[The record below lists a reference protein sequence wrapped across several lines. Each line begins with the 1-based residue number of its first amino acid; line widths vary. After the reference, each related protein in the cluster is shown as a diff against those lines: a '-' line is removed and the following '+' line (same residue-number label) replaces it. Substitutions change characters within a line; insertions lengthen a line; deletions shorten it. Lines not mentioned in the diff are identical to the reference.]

1 MQYAPEFLIIARIVF
16 VLAALLGGGYGRR
29 LRAVLLVQRPGAI
42 VVLRGTFLVTLLT
55 ALLVEPQREAL
66 TEFLQ
71 HALLLA
77 LCTMRSILTSA
88 GGHIGDIQDG
98 RRLLQPGMT
107 DQRDRGL
114 GQGMLGRHVARSR
127 PSVLFVAGP
136 LSTVN
141 KNSPY
146 SPFIHLARNYAER
159 EKPTGIQA
167 AVEARN
173 S

>member
-1 MQYAPEFLIIARIVF
+1 MRYEPEFLVIARVIL
-16 VLAALLGGGYGRR
+16 VLAALIGSGYGRR
-29 LRAVLLVQRPGAI
+29 LRAVLLVQRSGTI
-42 VVLRGTFLVTLLT
+42 VVFRGAFLVTLLT

-77 LCTMRSILTSA
+77 LCTMRSILTPA

-98 RRLLQPGMT
+98 RRLLQPGVT

-114 GQGMLGRHVARSR
+114 GQGVLGCHVARSR
-127 PSVLFVAGP
+127 PFVLFVAGP

-141 KNSPY
+141 KNFVFPH
-146 SPFIHLARNYAER
+146 FFTLQEINIE
-159 EKPTGIQA
+159 
-167 AVEARN
+167 
-173 S
+173 